1 MKSLKNSVIKGLG
14 QGPRVYSQSGLSFRV
29 LLTEGSLSSGCMG
42 HGAGNDGEYEDDDD
56 GEYEDDDDYEHE
68 EDDGDDDADDDGDDE
83 QDDE

>member
-14 QGPRVYSQSGLSFRV
+14 QGFTFKAVYRLGFYSLR
-29 LLTEGSLSSGCMG
+29 GSLSSGCMG

-56 GEYEDDDDYEHE
+56 GEYEDDDDDEHE
-68 EDDGDDDADDDGDDE
+68 EDDGDDDVDDDGDDE